1 MANCE
6 TRLWDLVRSI
16 EPSQSQKEGAS
27 RSQNYLRETL
37 NTGQMASRIVKI
49 YLSGSY
55 SRDTAIYPID
65 DVDII
70 VVIDPSYWKTAG
82 NIASAVLFGPPFA
95 IPPPATV
102 LESFANAIRYRYP
115 VSSVFG
121 QRRSVCLQLNHLDI
135 DVVPA
140 IEDRNDAALIKI
152 PDRKAEKW
160 IQTSP
165 KRHNENA
172 TAVNKFQNGMFKP
185 LVKLLKYWN
194 GNLPSTANFKSF
206 AIETMAIRAF
216 RKRRFISLQEGLLQ
230 FFDFVAFV
238 SGNKTDLIWSDKG
251 GVSLGWLSC
260 SIPDAAETGSNTAEG
275 IDEERKKRF
284 VDSALR
290 SRVKM
295 AESFKS
301 LSADTAFRKV
311 SEALKI

>member
-1 MANCE
+1 MAVCE
-6 TRLWDLVRSI
+6 TQLWELVRSI

-27 RSQNYLRETL
+27 RSQNYLRDTL
-37 NTGQMASRIVKI
+37 NTGQMASRIVKT

-70 VVIDPSYWKTAG
+70 VVIDPSYWNTAG
-82 NIASAVLFGPPFA
+82 NIVSSVLFGPPFSF
-95 IPPPATV
+95 PPPVAILQT
-102 LESFANAIRYRYP
+102 FANAIRCRYP

-121 QRRSVCLQLNHLDI
+121 QRRSVRLQLNHLNI

-140 IEDRNDAALIKI
+140 IEDKNDASLIRI
-152 PDRKAEKW
+152 PDRNAEKW
-160 IQTSP
+160 IPTSP
-165 KRHNENA
+165 KQHSENA
-172 TAVNKFQNGMFKP
+172 SAVNKFQNGMFKP

-206 AIETMAIRAF
+206 AIETMAVRAF
-216 RKRRFISLQEGLLQ
+216 RNRNFMSLQDGLLH

-238 SGNKTDLIWSDKG
+238 SGNRTELSWTDKS

-260 SIPDAAETGSNTAEG
+260 SVPDAAETGSNTAAG
-275 IDEERKKRF
+275 VDGERKKRF
-284 VDSALR
+284 VNSALR
-290 SRVKM
+290 NRVRM
-295 AESFKS
+295 VESFKA
-301 LSADTAFRKV
+301 LSVDIAWRKV